1 MIRNNLII
9 QEFKM
14 DNFAL
19 GNRIGNPN
27 HFGTWFNFGRMRAF
41 VRLNMETDHYCH
53 LLANITHD
61 HNLSLFEK
69 PYTVGKQDY
78 PINRQ

>member
-27 HFGTWFNFGRMRAF
+27 HFGT
-41 VRLNMETDHYCH
+41 
-53 LLANITHD
+53 
-61 HNLSLFEK
+61 
-69 PYTVGKQDY
+69 
-78 PINRQ
+78 